1 MVSLLLAGLMCLAPF
16 LVPYHQPP
24 MHGFYGEW
32 LAAALGLS
40 AVVAALS
47 GRRFAPVLLPL
58 PALWLLG
65 FAVFL
70 ILRALIVQPAYWQM
84 TFWAVIYVVLAVVV
98 VWLGAQLAS
107 TLGREQAG
115 TVIAAFILAGAL
127 ANALAGIVQF
137 YGRPGFLHDFVAVLR
152 GHRAYGN
159 IAQPNLFANYL
170 ALGEAALLYL
180 WVRKSLGTAVGGIAA
195 ALLAWACALSG
206 SRIALLIPLWFI
218 VLGLALRARS
228 RGADSQ
234 RLLLG
239 SCLLAAAS
247 WAFFALL
254 PALNSAAG
262 VGPPRHEAL
271 DRLLAASGDT
281 RWEAWAL
288 ALRMFF
294 SAPISGTGI
303 GEFAGAAF
311 EAGLPGGM
319 ARQYQVWTSPH
330 NLIFHLLAETGLLGA
345 GLVLIAWGLWWW
357 QSWRVTSR
365 ERSPVAWWILACVGV
380 EFINSMLEYPMWSAH
395 FLLLTAL
402 LMGIGGVVS
411 SPPPVRAT
419 QYRFIAAATAAVF
432 VAVLAGTARDYGRLD
447 VVRVTGTSRTLAGTA
462 TSDDAATLIALG
474 SGPLGPV
481 ADLWRCLGVALDRQ
495 DLAAKLELSSRVMR
509 YWPSQAIVTRR
520 AILLAL
526 AGRGNEAVLLVSRVA
541 AVIDPAAMTLLRQA
555 RETDPEAI
563 DPLLAAIGVR
573 P

>member
-1 MVSLLLAGLMCLAPF
+1 MVSLLLAGLTCLAPF

-40 AVVAALS
+40 AIVAALS
-47 GRRFAPVLLPL
+47 GRRFAPASLPV

-65 FAVFL
+65 FALFL
-70 ILRALIVQPAYWQM
+70 VLRAVIVQPVYVQM
-84 TFWAVIYVVLAVVV
+84 TSWAVVYVVFAVAVM
-98 VWLGAQLAS
+98 WLGAQFVS
-107 TLGREQAG
+107 TYGREQAG

-127 ANALAGIVQF
+127 ANALAGVIQF

-170 ALGEAALLYL
+170 ALGEAALLFL
-180 WVRKSLGTAVGGIAA
+180 WVRKSLGTAASVIAA

-206 SRIALLIPLWFI
+206 SRIAILVPLWFI

-228 RGADSQ
+228 RGGDSQ

-254 PALNSAAG
+254 PALNGAAG

-281 RWEAWAL
+281 RWQAWLL
-288 ALRMFF
+288 ALRLFAA
-294 SAPISGTGI
+294 APISGTGI

-311 EAGLPGGM
+311 EAGLPEAM
-319 ARQYQVWTSPH
+319 AAQYQVWTSPH
-330 NLIFHLLAETGLLGA
+330 NLIFHLLAETGVLGA
-345 GLVLIAWGLWWW
+345 GFVLTAWGLWWW
-357 QSWRVTSR
+357 QSWRQAAA
-365 ERSPVAWWILACVGV
+365 EWSPAAWWVLASVGV
-380 EFINSMLEYPMWSAH
+380 ELINSMLEYPMWSAH

-402 LMGIGGVVS
+402 LMGIGGAEL
-411 SPPPVRAT
+411 PTAPARAWR
-419 QYRFIAAATAAVF
+419 YRFAGLAAS
-432 VAVLAGTARDYGRLD
+432 AVLIMVLAVTAQDYGRLD
-447 VVRVTGTSRTLAGTA
+447 VVRVTGTSRTLAGTD
-462 TSDDAATLIALG
+462 TSDEAATLIALG

-481 ADLWRCLGVALDRQ
+481 ADLWRCLGISLDRR
-495 DLAAKLELSSRVMR
+495 DLAAKLELSGRVMR

-526 AGRGNEAVLLVSRVA
+526 AGRDGEAVLLVSGLT
-541 AVIDPAAMTLLRQA
+541 AVIDPAALTLLRQA
-555 RETDPEAI
+555 RETDPQAI
-563 DPLLAAIGVR
+563 DPLIAAIGVR
-573 P
+573 